1 MRDDTKYIEFQKLE
15 VFLKGRYFIYSAL
28 TLCFLLV
35 SLCVYNIVY
44 LFEVFKTNFLLFY
57 SVVYYVI
64 EGIRTAIIVWLVIV
78 IIRFVINSRKKGYLD
93 SLYIEKIIRVLT
105 IGLISFVM
113 TFIILFFQVYLM
125 HVFASVLFIA
135 IVSGSCVALIL
146 YINQIKALPIDDGK
160 PIPNP
165 TGIVAMLLVI
175 IVFLIFHY
183 QYRSVGGNYSI
194 VASRAYF
201 FLTIPFAEYILLILI
216 DFSIINLILGL
227 YFATKPVI
235 KKRYVYSILVA
246 TITLFVF
253 GVTSAININTS
264 NYVLNH
270 YENDNKSPL
279 SSDILIFTKDFLIYP
294 VTSNYSGQVW
304 SGRYWTHYD
313 FVFYHQAELD
323 TDTALIP
330 SISALDTVS
339 LTIPNTARIHEIV
352 LYDEEDQII
361 DTIDS
366 WERLSELPSGNYQVY
381 LSIWYTTDIE
391 VALVDYV
398 FILIVE

>member
-1 MRDDTKYIEFQKLE
+1 VKNDTNYIEFQKLE

-35 SLCVYNIVY
+35 SLCIYNIVY
-44 LFEVFKTNFLLFY
+44 LFEVFKNNFLLFY
-57 SVVYYVI
+57 SIVYYVI

-105 IGLISFVM
+105 IGLIAFVM
-113 TFIILFFQVYLM
+113 TFIILFYQVYLT
-125 HVFASVLFIA
+125 HVFASILFIL
-135 IVSGSCVALIL
+135 IISGSCVVLIL

-175 IVFLIFHY
+175 FVFLIFHY
-183 QYRSVGGNYSI
+183 QYRSLGGYYSI

-201 FLTIPFAEYILLILI
+201 YLAIPFMKYILLILI
-216 DFSIINLILGL
+216 DFSLINLILSL
-227 YFATKPVI
+227 FFSTQPVL
-235 KKRYVYSILVA
+235 KKRYVYSILA
-246 TITLFVF
+246 ASMTLFVF
-253 GVTSAININTS
+253 GVMSAINVNTP
-264 NYVLNH
+264 NFVVTQ

-279 SSDILIFTKDFLIYP
+279 SSDVLIFTKDFLIYP
-294 VTSNYSGQVW
+294 VATNYSGQVW

-313 FVFYHQAELD
+313 FIFYQQTDLD
-323 TDTALIP
+323 SDTVLIP
-330 SISALDTVS
+330 SIAALDTVS
-339 LTIPNTARIHEIV
+339 LTIPNTAKIHEIV

-366 WERLSELPSGNYQVY
+366 WEGFSELPSGDYEVN
-381 LSIWYTTDIE
+381 LTIWYTTDTE
-391 VALVDYV
+391 VAVIDYV
-398 FILIVE
+398 FVLIVK